1 MPGSLRPSQIKEPHV
16 QIKTRV
22 VGVLAVTAA
31 AVAMFGSTAL
41 ADGSP
46 NVGNV
51 TGIANF
57 SLASGNYI
65 NNPVNTPSDTCG
77 IALALFGFSNAS
89 CEGGAAVVND
99 SGNTTSGDDF
109 DFGGF

>member
-1 MPGSLRPSQIKEPHV
+1 M

-22 VGVLAVTAA
+22 AGILAATAA
-31 AVAMFGSTAL
+31 AVALFGSTAL

-51 TGIANF
+51 TGIANL
-57 SLASGNYI
+57 SLASGNYLDI
-65 NNPVNTPSDTCG
+65 PVNVPTNVCG
-77 IALALFGFSNAS
+77 VAVSLLGFSNAG
-89 CEGGAAVVND
+89 CEGGAAVIND